1 MCKFA
6 YTSYKKITTQLKCC
20 LSGVRY
26 DEVVLLSDL
35 KVIDD
40 IVTDLCPPINC
51 VSKNYDKMYGCM

>member
-6 YTSYKKITTQLKCC
+6 YTSYKKITTQLKFC

-40 IVTDLCPPINC
+40 IATDLCPPINGM
-51 VSKNYDKMYGCM
+51 SKKYEKIYGNI